1 MEKQINKEVID
12 RINALPLDPEYKQDL
27 EVPIPL
33 GKGVLVKKISQTPLA
48 VLDSG
53 IILMEGNNS
62 NPPKIGIIQAVGPD
76 CSPYLRVGL
85 RCYYNFYVDTHF
97 RMGGIDYAKMHEQDV
112 FYIVPPKAIV
122 FETVK
127 SDKQV
132 RQEKK
137 VPEMFARE
145 ARLDA
150 RDENEKD
157 MRLDKT
163 RGKIRKVK

>member
-1 MEKQINKEVID
+1 
-12 RINALPLDPEYKQDL
+12 
-27 EVPIPL
+27 
-33 GKGVLVKKISQTPLA
+33 
-48 VLDSG
+48 
-53 IILMEGNNS
+53 
-62 NPPKIGIIQAVGPD
+62 
-76 CSPYLRVGL
+76 
-85 RCYYNFYVDTHF
+85 
-97 RMGGIDYAKMHEQDV
+97 MHEQDV
-112 FYIVPPKAIV
+112 FYIIPPKTIV
-122 FETVK
+122 FDGVK
-127 SDKQV
+127 SAKQV

>member
-1 MEKQINKEVID
+1 MEKQIKQEVVD
-12 RINALPLDPEYKQDL
+12 RINALPLDPEYKEDF
-27 EVPIPL
+27 EIPIPL

-48 VLDSG
+48 VLESG

-76 CSPYLRVGL
+76 CAPYLRVGL

-97 RMGGIDYAKMHEQDV
+97 RMGGIDYAKMHENDV
-112 FYIVPPKAIV
+112 FYIIPPKTIV

-145 ARLDA
+145 ARIDA

-163 RGKIRKVK
+163 RGKIRRMK